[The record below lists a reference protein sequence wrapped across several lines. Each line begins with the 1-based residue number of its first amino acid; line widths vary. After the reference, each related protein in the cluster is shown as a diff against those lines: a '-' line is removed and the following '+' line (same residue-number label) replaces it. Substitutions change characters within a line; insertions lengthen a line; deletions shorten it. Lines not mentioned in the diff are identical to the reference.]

1 MRRATNVY
9 PKTHLNKNQTDT
21 VETNYIARSS
31 DRQINQETMQSF
43 ATYERQKKTLR
54 WKTVE
59 RKREGRRIVFEKK
72 VEKTTWKH
80 NLRKV
85 DYRDNLL
92 GRSMFS
98 QNLGRSMFKQNLSSK
113 PENTLCPRN

>member
-43 ATYERQKKTLR
+43 ATYEIQKKHCAGRQLR
-54 WKTVE
+54 EKE
-59 RKREGRRIVFEKK
+59 REGGLFLKK
-72 VEKTTWKH
+72 KLK
-80 NLRKV
+80 K
-85 DYRDNLL
+85 LL
-92 GRSMFS
+92 G
-98 QNLGRSMFKQNLSSK
+98 NI
-113 PENTLCPRN
+113 T